1 MLSKATKKQHKRE
14 PSNLTQDSQSSI
26 FDYASSLRRSSSRS
40 DATTISDIDHRNN
53 ENSYFQKSQQRQLL
67 KSDEEEADRIQL
79 KNDLVKLAFEGEFSL
94 PFDYKD
100 LESGRILDVGCGPG
114 SWCIDLSQKYPR
126 IEVIGVDSDD
136 MFPPQHNLPNNCQ
149 LLVCNVLNGL
159 REFPDASFDVI
170 HVRFMV
176 LSLNTQEY
184 LQVVNDCWRLLKP
197 GGYIEILETDLTVYS
212 PGPVTNKLNGES
224 KFSITYKMTFPSLYL
239 TFVL

>member
-1 MLSKATKKQHKRE
+1 
-14 PSNLTQDSQSSI
+14 
-26 FDYASSLRRSSSRS
+26 
-40 DATTISDIDHRNN
+40 
-53 ENSYFQKSQQRQLL
+53 
-67 KSDEEEADRIQL
+67 
-79 KNDLVKLAFEGEFSL
+79 
-94 PFDYKD
+94 
-100 LESGRILDVGCGPG
+100 
-114 SWCIDLSQKYPR
+114 
-126 IEVIGVDSDD
+126 